1 VKLRVE
7 KGPKGTT
14 KLQQVLGTCEDTAFE
29 QDQIDELEIWD
40 IFFSSN
46 NTEAAS
52 IPADGFLWL
61 CINGSHQA
69 RGQER
74 HQERTGRR
82 RLAATARSIAVELGE
97 RVRT

>member
-52 IPADGFLWL
+52 IPADGFCGYASMDHIKHGDKSDIRREQGEEGWQL
-61 CINGSHQA
+61 
-69 RGQER
+69 RPGQL
-74 HQERTGRR
+74 
-82 RLAATARSIAVELGE
+82 RLN
-97 RVRT
+97 